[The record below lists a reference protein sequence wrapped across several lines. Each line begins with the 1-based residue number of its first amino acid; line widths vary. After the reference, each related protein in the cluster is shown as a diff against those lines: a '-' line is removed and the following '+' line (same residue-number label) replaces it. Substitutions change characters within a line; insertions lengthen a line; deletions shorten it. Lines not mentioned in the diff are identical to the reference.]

1 MLISNVPIQVDIV
14 SAEASIFSGQALMVT
29 VMGSLGEMAITHGH
43 SPLLAS
49 LKPGQVRIKVDKNT
63 EEAIYVSGGLL
74 EVQPN
79 TITILADTAVRAAD
93 LDEAAALAAKE
104 RAEGMLEQRK
114 MDFDYSL
121 AAKELA
127 QAVAQLKAI
136 RDLKKKAKLK

>member
-14 SAEASIFSGQALMVT
+14 SAEASIFSGKALMVT
-29 VMGSLGEMAITHGH
+29 VMGSLGEMGITYGH

-49 LKPGQVRIKVDKNT
+49 LKPGQVRIKVDKDN

-104 RAEGMLEQRK
+104 RAEEMLEQRK